1 MMNAS
6 FMAGTFHLCKA
17 WQNGTE
23 DKSRRWPRATH
34 GKLAIS
40 LVRSVLLSQPRWKR
54 WNKCG
59 NHKCFPGRGTT
70 PKFCRFGFSVVSR
83 SSGAASGGPCRHHGR
98 RGPDRLFRAVP
109 APVSARR
116 SFCDLLWDDVS
127 DPRREL
133 RWSLSKPGFYLVH
146 G

>member
-1 MMNAS
+1 MFSGARHDAEILQVRLLGGLKIIKGS
-6 FMAGTFHLCKA
+6 VRRPPAGI
-17 WQNGTE
+17 TE
-23 DKSRRWPRATH
+23 DAR
-34 GKLAIS
+34 
-40 LVRSVLLSQPRWKR
+40 
-54 WNKCG
+54 
-59 NHKCFPGRGTT
+59 
-70 PKFCRFGFSVVSR
+70 
-83 SSGAASGGPCRHHGR
+83 
-98 RGPDRLFRAVP
+98 PDRLFRAVP